1 MNKEIIKILNQTLF
15 VLDVILVLLLVIA
28 LGNLPYGYYI
38 FLRHAVFIGMVL
50 EVIWLITYRKHIKYS
65 QISLVVC
72 ICIAVL
78 FNPIEP
84 IHLIKILWKFIDLF
98 IGGFFSFLLIIK
110 KESLK

>member
-1 MNKEIIKILNQTLF
+1 MNKKVIKTIDF
-15 VLDVILVLLLVIA
+15 ISVVLDIINIVLLLIA

-38 FLRHAVFIGMVL
+38 FLRHAVFIGMIL

-65 QISLVVC
+65 QISLVAC

-84 IHLIKILWKFIDLF
+84 IHLTKILWKFIDLF
-98 IGGFFSFLLIIK
+98 TGGFFAFLLIK